1 MKLRTVLEE
10 MITRQGSD
18 LHIFVGFPPV
28 VRINGD
34 LTQLEHEVVTPEDM
48 VTLAQQILTPKQ
60 LKEFEDQ
67 REIDFGFGVPGLG
80 RFRAN
85 VSKQR
90 GTIAM
95 VFRLVPMEIP
105 SLADLNLP
113 AVLEEISMRNRGLV
127 LVTGI
132 TGSGKST
139 ALASMLQLINE
150 RKHSKIVTIE
160 DPIEFLHTRRS
171 GLVAQREVGTDT
183 NSFSAALRHVLR
195 QDPDVIMV
203 GEIRDRETME
213 IAITAANTGH
223 LLLST
228 LHTIDAAQT
237 INRVISF
244 FPTHQHQEVRLLLSS
259 CLAAII
265 SLRLIARV
273 DGQGRVPA
281 VEVMLCTPTIREYI
295 IDPEKTV
302 MIRHAI
308 QEGHHQYGMQ
318 TFDQSLMRLYKEGLI
333 SYESALANSTS
344 PDEFTLRVKGIE
356 ASSDSTWDVFDNSL
370 AEGVPEEAATAAG
383 VEARKRGGGNTPPPG
398 APGKRG
404 G

>member
-1 MKLRTVLEE
+1 LKLRAVLEE
-10 MITRQGSD
+10 MITRGGSD

-34 LTQLEHEVVTPEDM
+34 LQNIEHEIVSPEDM
-48 VTLAQQILTPKQ
+48 LALAQQILTPKQ
-60 LKEFEDQ
+60 LKLFEDE

-105 SLADLNLP
+105 SIDTLQLP
-113 AVLEEISMRNRGLV
+113 DVLTEISLRHRGLV

-139 ALASMLQLINE
+139 TLASMLQLINTE
-150 RKHSKIVTIE
+150 RRAKIVTIE
-160 DPIEFLHTRRS
+160 DPIEFLHTKRN
-171 GLVAQREVGTDT
+171 GVVAQREVGTDT
-183 NSFSAALRHVLR
+183 NSFGHALRHVLR

-244 FPTHQHQEVRLLLSS
+244 FPTHQHQEVRLLLAS
-259 CLAAII
+259 CLAAIV
-265 SLRLIARV
+265 SLRLIPRQ

-281 VEVMLCTPTIREYI
+281 VEVMLCTPTIQEYI
-295 IDPEKTV
+295 TDSQKTL
-302 MIRHAI
+302 MIRQAI
-308 QEGHHQYGMQ
+308 QEGHRQYGMQ
-318 TFDQSLMRLYKEGLI
+318 TFDQSLMKLYKDGVI
-333 SYESALANSTS
+333 SFDNALANSTS

-356 ASSDSTWDVFDNSL
+356 ASSDSTWDVFDNTL
-370 AEGVPEEAATAAG
+370 TEIEEEKPRSG
-383 VEARKRGGGNTPPPG
+383 ISG
-398 APGKRG
+398 
-404 G
+404 

>member
-1 MKLRTVLEE
+1 MKLRAVLEE
-10 MITRQGSD
+10 MIARGGSD
-18 LHIFVGFPPV
+18 LHVFVGFPPV
-28 VRINGD
+28 IRIDGALSPCEQD
-34 LTQLEHEVVTPEDM
+34 VVTPQDM
-48 VTLAQQILTPKQ
+48 VALAEQILTPKQ
-60 LKEFEDQ
+60 LKEFE
-67 REIDFGFGVPGLG
+67 RELEIDFGFGVPGLG

-85 VSKQR
+85 VCKQR

-105 SLADLNLP
+105 PIDSLMLP
-113 AVLEEISMRNRGLV
+113 PVISDICLRPRGLV

-139 ALASMLQLINE
+139 TLASMLQKINQE
-150 RKHSKIVTIE
+150 RHSKIVTIE
-160 DPIEFLHTRRS
+160 DPIEFLHARRA

-203 GEIRDRETME
+203 GEIRDLETME

-237 INRVISF
+237 VNRVISF
-244 FPTHQHQEVRLLLSS
+244 FPTHQHAEVRLLLAS
-259 CLAAII
+259 CLEAII
-265 SLRLIARV
+265 SMRLIPRT
-273 DGQGRVPA
+273 DGAGRVPA

-302 MIRHAI
+302 MVRQAI
-308 QEGHHQYGMQ
+308 QEGHLQYGMQ
-318 TFDQSLMRLYKEGLI
+318 TFDQSLMKLYKDGFI
-333 SYESALANSTS
+333 SYEDALANSTS
-344 PDEFTLRVKGIE
+344 PDEFSLRVKGIE
-356 ASSDSTWDVFDNSL
+356 ATSDKSWEQFDRT
-370 AEGVPEEAATAAG
+370 EADL
-383 VEARKRGGGNTPPPG
+383 EKRIS
-398 APGKRG
+398 
-404 G
+404 

>member
-1 MKLRTVLEE
+1 MKLRAVLEE
-10 MITRQGSD
+10 MIRRNGSD

-28 VRINGD
+28 FRINGS
-34 LTQLEHEVVTPEDM
+34 LEPMDHESVSPEDM
-48 VTLAQQILTPKQ
+48 VRLAEQILTPKQ
-60 LKEFEDQ
+60 LKEFETNK
-67 REIDFGFGVPGLG
+67 EIDFGFGVPGLG

-85 VSKQR
+85 LCKQR

-105 SLADLNLP
+105 SIESLQLP
-113 AVLEEISMRNRGLV
+113 PVLSEIAKRHRGLV

-139 ALASMLQLINE
+139 TLASMLQLINTE
-150 RKHSKIVTIE
+150 RQAKIVTIE
-160 DPIEFLHTRRS
+160 DPIEFLHTKRN

-183 NSFSAALRHVLR
+183 NSFGHALRHVLR

-228 LHTIDAAQT
+228 LHTIDASQT

-244 FPTHQHQEVRLLLSS
+244 FPTHQHQEVRLLLAS
-259 CLAAII
+259 CLAAIV
-265 SLRLIARV
+265 SLRLVPRQ

-281 VEVMLCTPTIREYI
+281 VEVMLCTPTIQEYI
-295 IDPEKTV
+295 IDPAKTV
-302 MIRHAI
+302 MIRQAI
-308 QEGHHQYGMQ
+308 QEGHRQYGMQ
-318 TFDQSLMRLYKEGLI
+318 TFDQSLMKLYKDGVI
-333 SYESALANSTS
+333 SFDNALANSTS

-356 ASSDSTWDVFDNSL
+356 ASSDATWDVFDNTL
-370 AEGVPEEAATAAG
+370 TEMEAEGKP
-383 VEARKRGGGNTPPPG
+383 RSG
-398 APGKRG
+398 ASR
-404 G
+404 

>member
-1 MKLRTVLEE
+1 MKLRAVLEE
-10 MITRQGSD
+10 MISRGGSD

-28 VRINGD
+28 IRIDGSLCPSN
-34 LTQLEHEVVTPEDM
+34 QEVVSPEDM
-48 VTLAQQILTPKQ
+48 VEFAQKILTPKQ
-60 LKEFEDQ
+60 LKEFERD

-85 VSKQR
+85 VCKQR

-105 SLADLNLP
+105 
-113 AVLEEISMRNRGLV
+113 VLETLMMPPVIGDISLKPRGLV

-139 ALASMLQLINE
+139 TLAAMLQKINQE
-150 RKHSKIVTIE
+150 KHSKIITIE
-160 DPIEFLHTRRS
+160 DPIEFLHSRRN

-203 GEIRDRETME
+203 GEIRDLETME

-223 LLLST
+223 LVMST
-228 LHTIDAAQT
+228 LHTIDATQT
-237 INRVISF
+237 INRVISL
-244 FPTHQHQEVRLLLSS
+244 FPTHQHQEVRLLLGS

-265 SLRLIARV
+265 SMRLIPRA
-273 DGQGRVPA
+273 DGAGRVPA

-295 IDPEKTV
+295 IDPDKTV
-302 MIRHAI
+302 MIRQAI
-308 QEGHHQYGMQ
+308 QEGHLQYGMQ
-318 TFDQSLMRLYKEGLI
+318 TFDQSLMKLYKEGQI
-333 SYESALANSTS
+333 TYEEALANSTS
-344 PDEFTLRVKGIE
+344 PDEFSLRVKGIE
-356 ASSDSTWDVFDNSL
+356 ATSDQSWEQFDRTE
-370 AEGVPEEAATAAG
+370 EGLEQRISEAG
-383 VEARKRGGGNTPPPG
+383 
-398 APGKRG
+398 
-404 G
+404 

>member
-1 MKLRTVLEE
+1 
-10 MITRQGSD
+10 MINRGGSD

-34 LTQLEHEVVTPEDM
+34 LQNIEHEVVSPEDM
-48 VTLAQQILTPKQ
+48 LALAQQILTPKQ
-60 LKEFEDQ
+60 LKLFEDE

-105 SLADLNLP
+105 SIETLSLP
-113 AVLEEISMRNRGLV
+113 KVLDEISMRQRGLV

-139 ALASMLQLINE
+139 TLASMLQLINTE
-150 RKHSKIVTIE
+150 RQAKIVTIE
-160 DPIEFLHTRRS
+160 DPIEFLHTKRN

-183 NSFSAALRHVLR
+183 NSFGHALRHVLR

-244 FPTHQHQEVRLLLSS
+244 FPTHQHQEVRLLLAS
-259 CLAAII
+259 CLAAIV
-265 SLRLIARV
+265 SLRLVPRQ
-273 DGQGRVPA
+273 DGRGRVPA
-281 VEVMLCTPTIREYI
+281 VEVMLCTPTIQEYI

-302 MIRHAI
+302 MIRQAI
-308 QEGHHQYGMQ
+308 MEGHRQYGMQ
-318 TFDQSLMRLYKEGLI
+318 TFDQSLMKLYKDGVI
-333 SYESALANSTS
+333 SFEHALANSTS

-356 ASSDSTWDVFDNSL
+356 ASSDSTWDVFDNTL
-370 AEGVPEEAATAAG
+370 TELEEEKQPEG
-383 VEARKRGGGNTPPPG
+383 RRS
-398 APGKRG
+398 
-404 G
+404 

>member
-10 MITRQGSD
+10 MIAREGSD
-18 LHIFVGFPPV
+18 LHVFVGFPPV
-28 VRINGD
+28 VRINGA

-48 VTLAQQILTPKQ
+48 VALAQQILTPKQ
-60 LKEFEDQ
+60 LKEFENE

-105 SLADLNLP
+105 SLDSLQLP
-113 AVLEEISMRNRGLV
+113 AVLDKIAMRHRGLV

-139 ALASMLQLINE
+139 TLASMLQLVNE
-150 RKHSKIVTIE
+150 KRCAKIVTIE

-183 NSFSAALRHVLR
+183 NSFGQALRHVLR

-259 CLAAII
+259 CLAAIV
-265 SLRLIARV
+265 SLRLIRRA
-273 DGQGRVPA
+273 DGEGRVPA
-281 VEVMLCTPTIREYI
+281 VEVMLCTPTIQEYI
-295 IDPEKTV
+295 IDPDKTV
-302 MIRHAI
+302 MIRQAI
-308 QEGHHQYGMQ
+308 MEGHSQYGMQ
-318 TFDQSLMRLYKEGLI
+318 TFDQSLMKLYKEGLI
-333 SYESALANSTS
+333 SYDSALANSTS

-356 ASSDSTWDVFDNSL
+356 ASSDASWDVFDGSATL
-370 AEGVPEEAATAAG
+370 ATEQEAGELPA
-383 VEARKRGGGNTPPPG
+383 
-398 APGKRG
+398 
-404 G
+404 

>member
-1 MKLRTVLEE
+1 
-10 MITRQGSD
+10 MIARGGSD

-28 VRINGD
+28 IRVHGELVPTDYDIV
-34 LTQLEHEVVTPEDM
+34 TPQEVVA
-48 VTLAQQILTPKQ
+48 LAEQILTPKQ
-60 LKEFEDQ
+60 LKEFEA
-67 REIDFGFGVPGLG
+67 RKEIDFGFGVPGLG

-85 VSKQR
+85 VCKQR

-105 SLADLNLP
+105 ALDTLCLP
-113 AVLEEISMRNRGLV
+113 PILEEIAMKPRGLI
-127 LVTGI
+127 LVTGV

-139 ALASMLQLINE
+139 TLASLLQLINE
-150 RKHSKIVTIE
+150 RRCAKIVTIE
-160 DPIEFLHTRRS
+160 DPIEFLHSRRM

-183 NSFSAALRHVLR
+183 ASFASALRHVLR

-203 GEIRDRETME
+203 GEIRDRDTME

-223 LLLST
+223 LLMST

-237 INRVISF
+237 INRAVSF
-244 FPTHQHQEVRLLLSS
+244 FPPHQHQEIRQLLAS
-259 CLAAII
+259 CLQAII
-265 SLRLIARV
+265 SLRLVRRA

-308 QEGHHQYGMQ
+308 QEGHAQYGMQ
-318 TFDQSLMRLYKEGLI
+318 TFDQSLMKLYKEGLI
-333 SYESALANSTS
+333 TYEDALLNSTS
-344 PDEFTLRVKGIE
+344 PDEFSLRVKGIE
-356 ASSDSTWDVFDNSL
+356 ASSDKTWRMFKRNPL
-370 AEGVPEEAATAAG
+370 EEEGG
-383 VEARKRGGGNTPPPG
+383 RIRS
-398 APGKRG
+398 
-404 G
+404 

>member
-1 MKLRTVLEE
+1 
-10 MITRQGSD
+10 MINRGGSD

-34 LTQLEHEVVTPEDM
+34 LQNIEHEVVSPEDM
-48 VTLAQQILTPKQ
+48 LALAQQILTPKQ
-60 LKEFEDQ
+60 LKLFEDE

-105 SLADLNLP
+105 SIEELSLP
-113 AVLEEISMRNRGLV
+113 KVLTDISMKRRGLV

-139 ALASMLQLINE
+139 TLASILQLINTE
-150 RKHSKIVTIE
+150 RRAKIVTVE
-160 DPIEFLHTRRS
+160 DPIEFLHTKRN
-171 GLVAQREVGTDT
+171 GVVAQREVGTDT
-183 NSFSAALRHVLR
+183 NSFTQALRHVLR

-203 GEIRDRETME
+203 GEIRDQETME

-244 FPTHQHQEVRLLLSS
+244 FPTHQHQEVRMLLAS
-259 CLAAII
+259 CLAAIV
-265 SLRLIARV
+265 SLRLVPRQ

-281 VEVMLCTPTIREYI
+281 VEVMLCTPTIQEYI
-295 IDPEKTV
+295 VDPEKTG
-302 MIRHAI
+302 MIRQAI
-308 QEGHHQYGMQ
+308 IEGNRSYGMQ
-318 TFDQSLMRLYKEGLI
+318 TFDQSLMRLYKDGII
-333 SYESALANSTS
+333 SFDHALANSTS

-356 ASSDSTWDVFDNSL
+356 ASSDSTWDVFDNTL
-370 AEGVPEEAATAAG
+370 TELEE
-383 VEARKRGGGNTPPPG
+383 EKQPDGGGVS
-398 APGKRG
+398 
-404 G
+404 